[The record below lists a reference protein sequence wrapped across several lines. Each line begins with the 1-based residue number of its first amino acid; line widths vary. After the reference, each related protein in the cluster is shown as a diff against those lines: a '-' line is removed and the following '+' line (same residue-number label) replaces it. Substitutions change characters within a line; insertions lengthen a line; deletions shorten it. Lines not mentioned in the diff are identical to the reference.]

1 MVSSAGR
8 VAATA
13 PRTSGVACW
22 APALRGHDYCVAW
35 LLRDG
40 EVLASLELAESRQE
54 RRRGLLGRDG
64 VDGALL
70 IRPARSVHTL
80 GMRFPIDVAFCDAD
94 LRVIRVVRMP
104 RYRVSR
110 VVWRARAVIE
120 AEAGSFDRWKLR
132 PGDELE
138 VKG

>member
-1 MVSSAGR
+1 M
-8 VAATA
+8 
-13 PRTSGVACW
+13 
-22 APALRGHDYCVAW
+22 AW

-40 EVLASLELAESRQE
+40 EVLASLEIAESRRD

-64 VDGALL
+64 IDGAILL
-70 IRPARSVHTL
+70 RPARSVHTV

-94 LRVIRVVRMP
+94 LRVVRVVRMP
-104 RYRVSR
+104 RHRVSR
-110 VVWRARAVIE
+110 PVWRSRAVIE
-120 AEAGSFDRWKLR
+120 AEAGAFDRWKLR